1 LLSSKKNFS
10 FYKLSKQSA
19 TDQKQLIID
28 SRSDLS
34 TLHCYD
40 AHKKERC
47 GKYEKL

>member
-1 LLSSKKNFS
+1 LLSSKKKTFS
-10 FYKLSKQSA
+10 FYKLSKRSA

-40 AHKKERC
+40 AQER
-47 GKYEKL
+47 KVW